1 MARVRVSQ
9 RTGRAAAKSEA
20 RVFLSEMEA
29 FAVRRALSS
38 ERNPNHLIGFA
49 SVMSPT
55 YPTIA
60 SLLYARAKLLQLR
73 SRTYQNELASDAK
86 EASAELVRILNDA
99 GFPGKQCI
107 EWLSEPPINTAAFLA
122 RATRW
127 WPEVASAWR
136 DVTPAPVS
144 WPRLDRMRAA
154 AETANEM
161 RDFRLAQ
168 GPASRARSLD
178 IANAI
183 ILRPHEDSSPLETSL
198 REGGFIDAYS
208 MTRGRNLRER
218 VQDFM
223 LARRK
228 AREQGYTALDALIQR
243 RRAELPSHLEHEVRK
258 TAGSLVIDPASPVQD
273 LPTPVTNL
281 ARAVVREVGPNIRI
295 VDPDAARLAFTTTPP
310 AEPRDVLDERRR
322 WIDWHMRR
330 ERMSKS

>member
-1 MARVRVSQ
+1 MRRVRVSP
-9 RTGRAAAKSEA
+9 RAVRPANALDASS
-20 RVFLSEMEA
+20 L
-29 FAVRRALSS
+29 FAVRRALST

-73 SRTYQNELASDAK
+73 SRTYQNELANDAK

-107 EWLSEPPINTAAFLA
+107 EWLSEPPIDTAAFLA

-136 DVTPAPVS
+136 EITPSPTP

-154 AETANEM
+154 AEAACQCRGGTTDEISNC
-161 RDFRLAQ
+161 
-168 GPASRARSLD
+168 

-183 ILRPHEDSSPLETSL
+183 VRRPHEDSTPLETSL
-198 REGGFIDAYS
+198 RDGGFLDAYG

-223 LARRK
+223 LARRT

-243 RRAELPSHLEHEVRK
+243 RRAELPAHLEHEVRK

-273 LPTPVTNL
+273 LPVPVTNL
-281 ARAVVREVGPNIRI
+281 ARAVVREIGPNIRI
-295 VDPDAARLAFTTTPP
+295 VDPDAARLAFTMAPP

-322 WIDWHMRR
+322 WIDWHARR